1 MQKSTSRELGEN
13 TYKRHHP
20 QPNVREKNCMTTE
33 SIQVPV
39 ASSVHD
45 DISRTD
51 IDGIITLTFTQ

>member
-1 MQKSTSRELGEN
+1 
-13 TYKRHHP
+13 
-20 QPNVREKNCMTTE
+20 MTTE
-33 SIQVPV
+33 STQVPV